1 MRFHRML
8 ACLALTFA
16 LPLSAWSVDAPR
28 TDAPKLAPK
37 DSANADVPKK
47 NDPTKWEKD
56 IAKFEASDKAN
67 PPKKGQ
73 VLFVGSSSIRLWN
86 LKKSFPDLDAI
97 NRGFGGSQIE
107 DSTYFAGRIVLP
119 YQPRL
124 IVMYAGDN
132 DIASGKSP
140 TQVADDFKAFVAKV
154 RGKAGDTSADAKAP
168 APAPIIYIA
177 IKPSIARWKL
187 VDKVREANK
196 LIREFC
202 EKGDKLTFLDIE
214 TPMIGDDGKPKAEL
228 FVKDNL
234 HLSEA
239 GYKMWD
245 ELLKPHL
252 DKK

>member
-8 ACLALTFA
+8 ACLALTLA
-16 LPLSAWSVDAPR
+16 LPLSAWSVDAPK
-28 TDAPKLAPK
+28 TDAPKPAPK
-37 DSANADVPKK
+37 DPANAAAPKK

-56 IAKFEASDKAN
+56 IARFEAADKEN

-107 DSTYFAGRIVLP
+107 DSTHFADRIVLP
-119 YQPRL
+119 YEPRL

-132 DIASGKSP
+132 DIAFGKSP
-140 TQVADDFKAFVAKV
+140 AQVADDFKAFVAKA
-154 RGKAGDTSADAKAP
+154 RGGKSAESAR
-168 APAPIIYIA
+168 PAPIIYVA

-202 EKGDKLTFLDIE
+202 EKGDKLTFLDID
-214 TPMIGDDGKPKAEL
+214 TPMIGNDGKPRAEL

-239 GYKMWD
+239 GYKVWD
-245 ELLKPHL
+245 ALLKPHL
-252 DKK
+252 EKK